1 MQLDADVIAIEEVD
15 GPVVAARVFPRDK
28 YSIHMSRDHVVQRVG
43 IVVRRGIHYDVNPDV
58 TALDVGPSHALRS
71 GVDITLTL
79 QPAPLRILA
88 VHLKTGCFDRPLNEE
103 PHGACEELAE
113 QSAAL
118 IDWITARQADGVAFA
133 VIGDFNRHMDGKDQF
148 WSGLKQAAPLIRATE
163 GHASPCWG
171 GEVLHRPHH
180 SRRCRARLA
189 GAGLVARPQLS
200 RNRRRVE
207 GTPVGSLSGL
217 GALAP
222 PRLSALNA
230 RRIGGG
236 RAMKITGITTK
247 EFRWPRHK
255 PITNGKHT
263 YTHVTFAV
271 VEIETSE
278 GITGIGLGGGGEIE
292 RATIA
297 RLTPMLIGQDPI
309 NVERL
314 WHKMWEPKLIG
325 RRGLTTRAISA
336 IDIGLWDIRAKFAN
350 LPLYK
355 LLGGFRDRVPTY
367 IAGGYYEEGKGLREL
382 AREMED
388 NVRMGAKAVK
398 MKVGAVPIAEDVARV
413 RVAREA
419 VGPDVKLMVDANCA
433 YRYYEAIQ
441 FAKRIEAIRHL
452 LVRGAGRTGR
462 L

>member
-1 MQLDADVIAIEEVD
+1 M
-15 GPVVAARVFPRDK
+15 
-28 YSIHMSRDHVVQRVG
+28 
-43 IVVRRGIHYDVNPDV
+43 
-58 TALDVGPSHALRS
+58 T
-71 GVDITLTL
+71 
-79 QPAPLRILA
+79 
-88 VHLKTGCFDRPLNEE
+88 
-103 PHGACEELAE
+103 
-113 QSAAL
+113 
-118 IDWITARQADGVAFA
+118 
-133 VIGDFNRHMDGKDQF
+133 
-148 WSGLKQAAPLIRATE
+148 
-163 GHASPCWG
+163 
-171 GEVLHRPHH
+171 
-180 SRRCRARLA
+180 
-189 GAGLVARPQLS
+189 
-200 RNRRRVE
+200 
-207 GTPVGSLSGL
+207 
-217 GALAP
+217 
-222 PRLSALNA
+222 
-230 RRIGGG
+230 
-236 RAMKITGITTK
+236 ITGITTK

-263 YTHVTFAV
+263 YTDVTFAV

-398 MKVGAVPIAEDVARV
+398 MKVGAVPLAEDVARV

-441 FAKRIEAIRHL
+441 FAKRIEPYDIFWFEEPVAPDDYDGHRKLAQATSIPIATGENEYTRYGFRDLIRHECAAIL
-452 LVRGAGRTGR
+452 NADAKVLGGVTEFMKVAALAQANDLDIAPHGSQDIHVHLVAAISNGLILEFYRDTVDPMWGKVYRHTLTLNDDGTVSPPDVPGIGADPNYETLAQYRVA
-462 L
+462 